1 MTIKKNSFS
10 KILSYIW
17 WLAGLIIILFII
29 SQNIITE
36 RVINYQLDLADS
48 ITPDLTG
55 WYPEVRLAYN
65 PSIDQAQILNE
76 PLYLQ
81 VYRPVDFETLSIEG
95 SVIFIDEEIKIGL
108 KQTDNSWQWQDIP
121 SQDFLLQFDLD
132 NAKITRNKLE
142 LILSIPDLH
151 NNTSTVDLLNNWQII
166 LQR

>member
-17 WLAGLIIILFII
+17 WLIGLVIILFIVT
-29 SQNIITE
+29 QNIITE

-48 ITPDLTG
+48 ISPDLTG

-65 PSIDQAQILNE
+65 PSIDQAQIINE

-81 VYRPVDFETLSIEG
+81 VYRPVDFETLAIEG
-95 SVIFIDEEIKIGL
+95 SIGFIDEDIRLGL
-108 KQTDNSWQWQDIP
+108 KQTDNSWQWQNIS

-132 NAKITRNKLE
+132 NAKVSRNKLE

-151 NNTSTVDLLNNWQII
+151 NNTSTVDLSNNWQII

>member
-17 WLAGLIIILFII
+17 WLIGLVIILFIV

-48 ITPDLTG
+48 ISPDLTG

-65 PSIDQAQILNE
+65 PSIDQAQIINE

-81 VYRPVDFETLSIEG
+81 VYRPVDFETLAIEG
-95 SVIFIDEEIKIGL
+95 SIGFIDEDIRLGL
-108 KQTDNSWQWQDIP
+108 KQTDNSWQWQNIS

-132 NAKITRNKLE
+132 NAKVSRNKLE

-151 NNTSTVDLLNNWQII
+151 NNTSTVDLSNNWQII